1 VTGGAAKLRAEV
13 SAAPAKERV
22 ALVVEVTTRMV
33 AQVLGGT
40 SLPAK
45 DARLMDL
52 GLDSLMAIEL
62 RNRLQSTFGIEE
74 LSSTLMF
81 DHPTSEAMG
90 LVVLGHL
97 GYRGDGQELELS
109 LAEPLEADGAALNG
123 RVKLHSD
130 EELDAMSDDEIAEL
144 LRGKLGQ

>member
-1 VTGGAAKLRAEV
+1 
-13 SAAPAKERV
+13 
-22 ALVVEVTTRMV
+22 
-33 AQVLGGT
+33 VLGRT

>member
-1 VTGGAAKLRAEV
+1 
-13 SAAPAKERV
+13 
-22 ALVVEVTTRMV
+22 MV
-33 AQVLGGT
+33 AQVLGRT